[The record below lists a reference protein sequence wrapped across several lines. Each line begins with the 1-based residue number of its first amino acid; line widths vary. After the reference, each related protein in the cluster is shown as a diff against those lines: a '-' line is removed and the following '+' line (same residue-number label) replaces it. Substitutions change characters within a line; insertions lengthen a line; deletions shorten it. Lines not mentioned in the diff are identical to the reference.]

1 MRIPLVVAPALVLAV
16 GLAVGLASLGS
27 TTADDP
33 VGEQITLRAP
43 TVPEPGEAG
52 AAPPV
57 PAAPPERHRPA
68 EPAPRDPAGYVAPRP
83 PAAGD
88 DDDAVDDG
96 PADRADP
103 DRADP
108 DEDDPDGA
116 DDDGVDDDD

>member
-52 AAPPV
+52 ARRAAGAASACRARPAGSRGLRG
-57 PAAPPERHRPA
+57 PAAPGRGR
-68 EPAPRDPAGYVAPRP
+68 RR
-83 PAAGD
+83 
-88 DDDAVDDG
+88 
-96 PADRADP
+96 R
-103 DRADP
+103 
-108 DEDDPDGA
+108 
-116 DDDGVDDDD
+116 